1 MSAFEVKE
9 CRSCSAR
16 IIWTVTHRGRKMPVD
31 AEPVEGGNIRLRLEA
46 NRVIAEYPGREH
58 PSLLE
63 DDRKRY
69 VSHFATCEQSDEWRK
84 HE

>member
-1 MSAFEVKE
+1 MTAFDVKG
-9 CRSCSAR
+9 CRSCGVP
-16 IIWTVTHRGRKMPVD
+16 IIWTVTHKGRKMPVD
-31 AEPVEGGNIRLRLEA
+31 AEAVPNGNIRLRQEGDK
-46 NRVIAEYPGREH
+46 VIAEYPGKEH

-69 VSHFATCEQSDEWRK
+69 VSHFATCDHSDEWRK